1 MRLSPCQF
9 NYGVLRMSDIKKNDK
24 RVEERNL
31 VKAEVVFN
39 TKNDIYMARSVDIS
53 ESGIRIVTEKPINI
67 RFQVKKDDELMLY
80 DSQLVWARV
89 KDDGSMEYGLKY

>member
-1 MRLSPCQF
+1 
-9 NYGVLRMSDIKKNDK
+9 MSDIKKNDK

-39 TKNDIYMARSVDIS
+39 TEDDIYMARSVDIS

-67 RFQVKKDDELMLY
+67 RFQVEKDDELVLY
-80 DSQLVWARV
+80 DSQLVWARE
-89 KDDGSMEYGLKY
+89 KDDGSMEYGLKH

>member
-1 MRLSPCQF
+1 
-9 NYGVLRMSDIKKNDK
+9 
-24 RVEERNL
+24 
-31 VKAEVVFN
+31 
-39 TKNDIYMARSVDIS
+39 MARSVDIS

>member
-1 MRLSPCQF
+1 
-9 NYGVLRMSDIKKNDK
+9 MSDIKKNDK

-53 ESGIRIVTEKPINI
+53 ESGIRIVTEEPINI

>member
-1 MRLSPCQF
+1 
-9 NYGVLRMSDIKKNDK
+9 MSDIKKNDK

-39 TKNDIYMARSVDIS
+39 TENDIYMARSVDIS

-67 RFQVKKDDELMLY
+67 RFQVEKDDELVLY

-89 KDDGSMEYGLKY
+89 KDDGSMEYGLKH

>member
-1 MRLSPCQF
+1 
-9 NYGVLRMSDIKKNDK
+9 MSGIKKNEK
-24 RVEERNL
+24 RLEERSL

-39 TKNDIYMARSVDIS
+39 TENDIYMARSVDIS
-53 ESGIRIVTEKPINI
+53 GSGIRIVTENPINI
-67 RFQVKKDDELMLY
+67 RFQVKKNDKLVLY